1 MYGVV
6 VWLDPVPFVAPSVVE
21 DVPPPGWSMHQSNTI
36 RRFATGTGAHCA
48 FRAVGGAVALLHDDS
63 RGLGIAH
70 GREMWRWFRSEGGGR
85 RSRRG
90 CSKRRCSYLQG
101 EGMPVA
107 FIRLELNQLSKWK
120 RRN

>member
-70 GREMWRWFRSEGGGR
+70 GRDMWRWFRSEGGGR
-85 RSRRG
+85 RSRR
-90 CSKRRCSYLQG
+90 
-101 EGMPVA
+101 VA
-107 FIRLELNQLSKWK
+107 VSAGAVTFRGRECQSLLYVSS
-120 RRN
+120 